1 MSTTTDGH
9 DAGHADQTEH
19 WVSADP
25 EQDRDATWEV
35 RRRSGLSALLGVA
48 AAGLALG
55 FLVRAVEVG
64 SLVDGVVCAVLTM
77 VAAYHLAAFVDG
89 RTPLVVADD
98 LGVRLRFGTV
108 WRGLPWESL
117 DRVVL
122 LPARSRLREDRLV
135 LVPSDPDTALAGLDA
150 RARRQAR
157 LAQAWYGAPLA
168 VPLGMTVRVAGNLAD
183 RDPAAALTEL
193 ADGRCPVATLLADTP
208 PALEAAPAPASA
220 PAEAVDEVDEADEA
234 DRTDAAT
241 PRPARLAAAT
251 GRLATFV
258 SRVGRGRRQDV
269 DADHEPERPAPRTP
283 DAPLAPAASATPV
296 PLRPTQ
302 SAVRAEV
309 VAESTWGA
317 TALARDHADDE
328 DGARGDLPEG
338 RILRRQGSVDLFHPA
353 APEPTSRVV
362 PIAQAGE
369 PVAPVV
375 IDDLARPA
383 HDPVIGPDV
392 TAARTRLG
400 LSVDDLASRTRIRPH
415 VLESVEVD
423 DFAPCGG
430 DVYARGHLRTIAR
443 VLGKAPDPW
452 LAAFDARYAQA
463 PIDARRVFEAELA
476 TGMTGSM
483 RRTTGGPNWVLM
495 AAAVLSLALVWGV
508 ARLVAGD
515 PATYEIPAPALDG
528 SAGLTRVEIPPATAM
543 VDPVP
548 VVLTATAD
556 SRVVVRDGEGN
567 VLFRGPLVL
576 GERKRLAVPPPVR
589 LRASVPGAVEVT
601 VRGRDRGVLGETG
614 GEGPAVRSYR

>member
-1 MSTTTDGH
+1 MSTRTDGR
-9 DAGHADQTEH
+9 DAGHADHADQADH

-64 SLVDGVVCAVLTM
+64 SLVDGVVCAVLTF
-77 VAAYHLAAFVDG
+77 VAAYHLSAFVDG

-135 LVPSDPDTALAGLDA
+135 LVPADLDTALAGLDS

-193 ADGRCPVATLLADTP
+193 SDGRCPVVTLLADTAT
-208 PALEAAPAPASA
+208 ALDPEPEPAPA
-220 PAEAVDEVDEADEA
+220 DEVAG
-234 DRTDAAT
+234 TT
-241 PRPARLAAAT
+241 PRSARLAAAT

-258 SRVGRGRRQDV
+258 SRVGRGRHQDV
-269 DADHEPERPAPRTP
+269 DSDTDRENRPSRTP
-283 DAPLAPAASATPV
+283 SAPLPPLAPAASATPV

-317 TALARDHADDE
+317 TALARDHAHDDADDA
-328 DGARGDLPEG
+328 DGADRSRGDLPEG
-338 RILRRQGSVDLFHPA
+338 RVLRRQGSVDLFHPA
-353 APEPTSRVV
+353 APEPMNRVT

-383 HDPVIGPDV
+383 HDPVIGPEV
-392 TAARTRLG
+392 AAARTRLG
-400 LSVDDLASRTRIRPH
+400 LSVDDLAARTRIRPH

-443 VLGKAPDPW
+443 VLGKSSDPW
-452 LAAFDARYAQA
+452 LAAFDARYAHA

-515 PATYEIPAPALDG
+515 PATYEVPSPTLDG

-543 VDPVP
+543 AEPVP

-567 VLFRGPLVL
+567 VLFRGPMVL

-589 LRASVPGAVEVT
+589 LRASVPGVVEVS
-601 VRGRDRGVLGETG
+601 VRGRDRGVLGETDSQ
-614 GEGPAVRSYR
+614 GPAVRRYR

>member
-1 MSTTTDGH
+1 MSTTP
-9 DAGHADQTEH
+9 DQTER

-64 SLVDGVVCAVLTM
+64 SLVDGVVCAVLTI

-98 LGVRLRFGTV
+98 LGVRLRFGAV

-122 LPARSRLREDRLV
+122 LPARSRFREDRLV
-135 LVPSDPDTALAGLDA
+135 LVPSDVDTALAGLDA

-168 VPLGMTVRVAGNLAD
+168 VPLGMTVRLAGNLAEQ
-183 RDPAAALTEL
+183 DPAAALTEL
-193 ADGRCPVATLLADTP
+193 ADGRCPVVTLLADVPTEPVAEPTVSEEETNTP
-208 PALEAAPAPASA
+208 PRA
-220 PAEAVDEVDEADEA
+220 
-234 DRTDAAT
+234 
-241 PRPARLAAAT
+241 ARLAATT

-258 SRVGRGRRQDV
+258 SRVARGREQDV
-269 DADHEPERPAPRTP
+269 DNDRGPEPATP
-283 DAPLAPAASATPV
+283 SAPLVPAASATPV

-317 TALARDHADDE
+317 TALARDHAHDE

-338 RILRRQGSVDLFHPA
+338 RVLRRQGSVDLFHPA
-353 APEPTSRVV
+353 TPEPLGRVT
-362 PIAQAGE
+362 PIAQAGD
-369 PVAPVV
+369 PVAAVV
-375 IDDLARPA
+375 VDDLARPA
-383 HDPVIGPDV
+383 HDPIIGPEV
-392 TAARTRLG
+392 AAARTRLG
-400 LSVDDLASRTRIRPH
+400 LSVDDLAARTRIRPH

-443 VLGKAPDPW
+443 VLGKPPEPW
-452 LAAFDARYAQA
+452 LTAFDARYAQA

-515 PATYEIPAPALDG
+515 PATYEVPAPTIDG
-528 SAGLTRVEIPPATAM
+528 SAGLTRMEIPPATAL
-543 VDPVP
+543 VEPVP

-567 VLFRGPLVL
+567 VVFRGPLVL
-576 GERKRLAVPPPVR
+576 GERKRLAVPPPVQV
-589 LRASVPGAVEVT
+589 RAAVPGVVEVD
-601 VRGRDRGVLGETG
+601 VRGRDRGLLGEAG
-614 GEGPAVRSYR
+614 GEGPAARSYR